1 MVFVVAVKK
10 PENIEDIL
18 KTKEQKGEIA
28 ELEEEQQKN
37 IKEPEKIIE
46 VESNY

>member
-1 MVFVVAVKK
+1 MVAKK
-10 PENIEDIL
+10 PENIGDIL
-18 KTKEQKGEIA
+18 KTKEQKEEIE
-28 ELEEEQQKN
+28 ELEEKLLKK